1 MARMKDLIITI
12 DESTNDILD
21 HLDLIPRDRLQM
33 LMDHISFEL
42 MERDYEAGH
51 KFKMDA
57 VGLDDIPF

>member
-1 MARMKDLIITI
+1 MGKIKSLLIDI

-42 MERDYEAGH
+42 MERDYDSGY
-51 KFKMDA
+51 KFKMDE

>member
-1 MARMKDLIITI
+1 MAKMKNLAITI

-42 MERDYEAGH
+42 QERDYESGY

>member
-1 MARMKDLIITI
+1 MAKMKDLMIAI

-42 MERDYEAGH
+42 MERDYESGF
-51 KFKMDA
+51 KFKMDD

>member
-1 MARMKDLIITI
+1 MGRMKDLSILI

-21 HLDLIPRDRLQM
+21 HLDLIPRDRLTE
-33 LMDHISFEL
+33 LMNRISFEL
-42 MERDYEAGH
+42 QERDYEAGY